1 MPKWL
6 DRGWRVIGTGLSFA
20 SFGIGGVFLR
30 VFVFPLITLF
40 VRDPDQ
46 RERIA
51 RAVIRRT
58 FATFAELMRIL
69 GVLTY
74 EIRGAEKLQRKGL
87 LVLANHPTLIDVVF
101 LVSLT
106 PNADCVVNSRLAR
119 NPFTRGPIKATGY
132 ICNDEGAGLV
142 QDCIESI
149 RSGKN
154 LVIFPEGTRTRRDV
168 ELPLQRGAANIAIR
182 GAVDVTPVIIR
193 CDPPTL
199 GKGEKWYRV
208 PSRRFHVS
216 LTVGDDLPVA
226 PFIEGAN
233 EALAARRLTEHLT
246 GYFRRER
253 NRASA

>member
-1 MPKWL
+1 MPEWL
-6 DRGWRVIGTGLSFA
+6 NRAWRVVGTALSFA

-30 VFVFPLITLF
+30 VIVFPVITLF
-40 VRDPDQ
+40 VRDPER
-46 RERIA
+46 RERLA
-51 RAVIRRT
+51 REVIRRT
-58 FATFAELMRIL
+58 FATFRELMRVL

-74 EIRGAEKLQRKGL
+74 EIRGAEKLNRRGL

-101 LVSLT
+101 LVSLI
-106 PNADCVVNSRLAR
+106 PDADCVVKSRLAR

-132 ICNDEGAGLV
+132 ICNDSGAGLV
-142 QDCIESI
+142 EDCIASL

-168 ELPLQRGAANIAIR
+168 ELPLQRGAANIAVR

-216 LTVGDDLPVA
+216 LDVGDDLPVT
-226 PFIEGAN
+226 PFLENAT
-233 EALAARRLTEHLT
+233 EAMAARRLTDYLT
-246 GYFRRER
+246 GYFRLER
-253 NRASA
+253 DRASA

>member
-1 MPKWL
+1 MPDWL
-6 DRGWRVIGTGLSFA
+6 DRGWRVIGTGLSFL

-30 VFVFPLITLF
+30 LAVFPLLGLF
-40 VRDPDQ
+40 VRDPER
-46 RERIA
+46 RERLA
-51 RAVIRRT
+51 REVIRRT
-58 FATFAELMRIL
+58 FASFIWLMKSL

-74 EIRGAEKLQRKGL
+74 EIRGAERLNRRGL

-101 LVSLT
+101 LVSLI
-106 PNADCVVNSRLAR
+106 PNADCVVKSRLAR

-132 ICNDEGAGLV
+132 ICNDSGAGLV
-142 QDCIESI
+142 QDCIDSI

-168 ELPLQRGAANIAIR
+168 ALPLQRGAANIAVR
-182 GAVDVTPVIIR
+182 GVVDVTPVTIK

-216 LTVGDDLPVA
+216 LDVGDDLPVA
-226 PFIEGAN
+226 PFLEGAS
-233 EALAARRLTEHLT
+233 EALAARRLTDHLT
-246 GYFRRER
+246 GYFRLER
-253 NRASA
+253 PRASA